1 MKETGIIKVEPQ
13 TLVVSKLALEAL
25 EERLALYIVDYE
37 IDNPGIEIGKIEYNR
52 VSGVVNIEAKI

>member
-1 MKETGIIKVEPQ
+1 MKETGIIEVKPP
-13 TLVVSKLALEAL
+13 TMRATKLALEAL

-37 IDNPGIEIGKIEYNR
+37 IDNPGVEIGKIEYNR